1 VHGEFQNSLAFFAGF
16 AILVGSARCDLAVL
30 ILPEGA
36 RYPFFSR
43 DGKWLAFFAKGQLK
57 KLAVPD
63 GPVQPLCHSDIVVR
77 DPEWQHDGSIVFADM
92 GDAHRGGLRRL
103 PADCGAVAIV
113 TQPDSNAGETEHFFP
128 QVLDGGAVLFT
139 TRRSTDAGIAYRI
152 MVVPASGQSARLL
165 IEDAMRARYIGDG
178 VLLYQRGGSL
188 FSTTVDTEKW
198 TIGSS
203 RLVVEDVE
211 ALAPAPWTVAKNTLI
226 YQPNAGVL
234 RTFSW

>member
-1 VHGEFQNSLAFFAGF
+1 MYERNPEKSCVPRGVAVFLAVHGEFQNSLAFFAGF

-30 ILPEGA
+30 FLPEGA

-139 TRRSTDAGIAYRI
+139 TRRSTDAGIRVSHHGRSCERPVRPTA
-152 MVVPASGQSARLL
+152 
-165 IEDAMRARYIGDG
+165 D
-178 VLLYQRGGSL
+178 
-188 FSTTVDTEKW
+188 
-198 TIGSS
+198 
-203 RLVVEDVE
+203 
-211 ALAPAPWTVAKNTLI
+211 
-226 YQPNAGVL
+226 
-234 RTFSW
+234 